1 MGYTTKQLLT
11 HLEET
16 YVDLDELEEDIR
28 ANEALLSAAYDPNDS
43 PQEYW
48 ARLQNCKRIAIE
60 LGDTNVDDVRL
71 MRVAILQFRAH
82 AHLDDAAIE
91 WKKTASATQNW
102 TTFKKHFNKA
112 IQRTKKNKE
121 RFRKWELPTLLWN
134 RMWRHFAKTA
144 VHQNETIFSL
154 QAELAAVQA
163 QLHRPPLNLQAN
175 SATTPTSVMDM
186 MVEAFK
192 SSQPGK

>member
-16 YVDLDELEEDIR
+16 YIDLDELEEDIR

-112 IQRTKKNKE
+112 IQRTKKKQGTFSQMGIANVAME
-121 RFRKWELPTLLWN
+121 SNVAALRKNSGPPKRN
-134 RMWRHFAKTA
+134 HF
-144 VHQNETIFSL
+144 V
-154 QAELAAVQA
+154 
-163 QLHRPPLNLQAN
+163 PPR
-175 SATTPTSVMDM
+175 
-186 MVEAFK
+186 
-192 SSQPGK
+192 